1 MDDQIQKDFL
11 RKRMIELREKN
22 HKTQSDMAE
31 LIGCNKSTLSR
42 AEKIGGDTSYKTVL
56 GFAHDYCDKLGL
68 TSRQKDQFLRGDRV
82 VVTDTSAL
90 LKNSQLIDEL
100 SREYS
105 RVIVPDIVVEELD
118 SIKDHNPKLAK
129 KAWQILKSIG
139 SGSNVTTGNPAGER
153 KAGSYDGQD
162 VKAAEGAGR
171 NPPGK
176 GRTGNPDGQD
186 VKAAEG
192 AGRNPP
198 GKGRPGNPDAQIVKV
213 AEKAAEEFHCQ
224 VDIIT
229 YDAGFAARLSGHAT
243 VKALYLEEY
252 MVTKQNLMDIQS
264 LKKINAYYADSYE
277 DMESVPGVTI
287 PNREDINAYL
297 PEGNTLIISVVRN
310 RNKPMNQ
317 RKEKIRW
324 LIGHGADV
332 DRRDCGKYYFPPL
345 SHAIQNRDFEMF
357 RFLLHECR
365 ANPNVGSGRESLR
378 NAEEVISFFRP
389 FGTKVTFSRMI
400 GKYGISLGEYRDFM
414 DRAGKELP
422 VRRGGLDCTMY
433 GGLCGAGTNNYF
445 FANGKTYYCG
455 NCIDLPPVGDSGISL
470 EELEKISLTFD
481 RSCCYKEFL
490 GCYTA

>member
-1 MDDQIQKDFL
+1 MDNRIQKDFL
-11 RKRMIELREKN
+11 RKRMIELREAN
-22 HKTQSDMAE
+22 HMTQSDMAD

-56 GFAHDYCDKLGL
+56 GFANDYCDKLGL
-68 TSRQKDQFLRGDRV
+68 TPRQKDQFLRGDRV

-90 LKNSQLIDEL
+90 LKNIQLIDEL

-118 SIKDHNPKLAK
+118 FIKDHNAKLAS

-139 SGSNVTTGNPAGER
+139 SGSNVTTGRGKPGDLGR
-153 KAGSYDGQD
+153 QT
-162 VKAAEGAGR
+162 VKVAQGAGR
-171 NPPGK
+171 SGPEKRSRGD
-176 GRTGNPDGQD
+176 PDG
-186 VKAAEG
+186 
-192 AGRNPP
+192 
-198 GKGRPGNPDAQIVKV
+198 QIVKV

-277 DMESVPGVTI
+277 DMESLPGVTI

-310 RNKPMNQ
+310 RKKPMNQ

-345 SHAIQNRDFEMF
+345 SHAIQNQDLEMF
-357 RFLLHECR
+357 RFLLHECG
-365 ANPNVGSGRESLR
+365 ANPNVGSRNPYDAGKIRQKNDGNMPLMIAAWDNRVEFVQELCRDERISLNQQDGNGYTALMKACYWGWLECRDIIRAAGADERIVDR
-378 NAEEVISFFRP
+378 NGYTAEEH
-389 FGTKVTFSRMI
+389 
-400 GKYGISLGEYRDFM
+400 YNEYLETGRSKN
-414 DRAGKELP
+414 RTCQKNQNKGR
-422 VRRGGLDCTMY
+422 RRG
-433 GGLCGAGTNNYF
+433 
-445 FANGKTYYCG
+445 K
-455 NCIDLPPVGDSGISL
+455 P
-470 EELEKISLTFD
+470 
-481 RSCCYKEFL
+481 
-490 GCYTA
+490 

>member
-118 SIKDHNPKLAK
+118 SIKDHNKKLAK

-153 KAGSYDGQD
+153 KAGSYDGQA
-162 VKAAEGAGR
+162 VKVAQGAGR

-176 GRTGNPDGQD
+176 GRT
-186 VKAAEG
+186 
-192 AGRNPP
+192 
-198 GKGRPGNPDAQIVKV
+198 GNPDAQIVKV

-310 RNKPMNQ
+310 RNKPLNQ

-365 ANPNVGSGRESLR
+365 ANPNVGSRNPYDAGKIRQKNDGNMPLMIAAWDNRVEFVRELCADPR
-378 NAEEVISFFRP
+378 
-389 FGTKVTFSRMI
+389 
-400 GKYGISLGEYRDFM
+400 ISLNQQDGNGYTALMKACHWGWLECRDIIRAAGADERIVDRNGYTAEDHYREYLETGRSKN
-414 DRAGKELP
+414 RTWQKNQNEGR
-422 VRRGGLDCTMY
+422 RRGR
-433 GGLCGAGTNNYF
+433 
-445 FANGKTYYCG
+445 
-455 NCIDLPPVGDSGISL
+455 P
-470 EELEKISLTFD
+470 
-481 RSCCYKEFL
+481 
-490 GCYTA
+490 

>member
-22 HKTQSDMAE
+22 HKTQSHMAE

-153 KAGSYDGQD
+153 KAGSYDGQA
-162 VKAAEGAGR
+162 VKVAQGAGR

-198 GKGRPGNPDAQIVKV
+198 GKGRTGNPDAQIVKV

-277 DMESVPGVTI
+277 DMESVLGVTI

-310 RNKPMNQ
+310 RNKPLNQ

-365 ANPNVGSGRESLR
+365 ASPNVGSRNPYDAGKIRQKNDGNMPLMIAAWDNRVEFVRELCADPR
-378 NAEEVISFFRP
+378 
-389 FGTKVTFSRMI
+389 
-400 GKYGISLGEYRDFM
+400 ISLNQQDGNGYTALMKACHWGWLECRDIIRAAGADERIVDRNGYTAEDHYREYLETGRSKN
-414 DRAGKELP
+414 RTWQKNQNEGR
-422 VRRGGLDCTMY
+422 RRGR
-433 GGLCGAGTNNYF
+433 
-445 FANGKTYYCG
+445 
-455 NCIDLPPVGDSGISL
+455 P
-470 EELEKISLTFD
+470 
-481 RSCCYKEFL
+481 
-490 GCYTA
+490 

>member
-90 LKNSQLIDEL
+90 LKNIQLIDEL

-105 RVIVPDIVVEELD
+105 RVIVPDMVVEELD
-118 SIKDHNPKLAK
+118 FIKDHNPKLAK

-153 KAGSYDGQD
+153 KAGSYDGQA
-162 VKAAEGAGR
+162 VKVAQGAGR

-243 VKALYLEEY
+243 VRALYLEEY

-310 RNKPMNQ
+310 RNKPLNQ

-365 ANPNVGSGRESLR
+365 ANPNVGSRNPYDAGKIRQKNDGNMPLMIAAWDNRVEFVRELCENPR
-378 NAEEVISFFRP
+378 
-389 FGTKVTFSRMI
+389 
-400 GKYGISLGEYRDFM
+400 ISLNQQDGNGYTALMKACHWGWLECRDIIRAAGADERIVDRNGYTAEDHYREYLETGRSKN
-414 DRAGKELP
+414 RTWQKNQNEGR
-422 VRRGGLDCTMY
+422 RRGR
-433 GGLCGAGTNNYF
+433 
-445 FANGKTYYCG
+445 
-455 NCIDLPPVGDSGISL
+455 P
-470 EELEKISLTFD
+470 
-481 RSCCYKEFL
+481 
-490 GCYTA
+490 

>member
-11 RKRMIELREKN
+11 RKRMSELREAN
-22 HKTQSDMAE
+22 HMTKSDMAE

-42 AEKIGGDTSYKTVL
+42 AEKIGGETSYKTVL
-56 GFAHDYCDKLGL
+56 GFAHDYCDKLGP
-68 TSRQKDQFLRGDRV
+68 TPRQKDQFLRGDRV
-82 VVTDTSAL
+82 VVTDMSAL

-105 RVIVPDIVVEELD
+105 RVIVPDIVVEELV
-118 SIKDHNPKLAK
+118 SIKDHNKKLAV

-139 SGSNVTTGNPAGER
+139 DGSNVTTGHCPG
-153 KAGSYDGQD
+153 
-162 VKAAEGAGR
+162 GR
-171 NPPGK
+171 GK
-176 GRTGNPDGQD
+176 GKLGNSGRQTVKVEKVAGGSVPEKRSYGDLDG
-186 VKAAEG
+186 
-192 AGRNPP
+192 
-198 GKGRPGNPDAQIVKV
+198 QIVKV

-264 LKKINAYYADSYE
+264 LKKINTYYADSYE
-277 DMESVPGVTI
+277 DIESVLGITI

-310 RNKPMNQ
+310 RKKPMNQ

-345 SHAIQNRDFEMF
+345 SHAIQNQDIEMF
-357 RFLLHECR
+357 RFLLHECK
-365 ANPNVGSGRESLR
+365 ANPNVGSRNPYDAGKIRQKNDGNMPLMIAAWDNRVEFVRELCGDER
-378 NAEEVISFFRP
+378 
-389 FGTKVTFSRMI
+389 
-400 GKYGISLGEYRDFM
+400 ISLNQQDGNGYTALMKACYWGWLECRDIIRAAGADERIVDRNGYTAEDHYHEYLETGRSKNRTFQKKQNQK
-414 DRAGKELP
+414 R
-422 VRRGGLDCTMY
+422 RRG
-433 GGLCGAGTNNYF
+433 
-445 FANGKTYYCG
+445 K
-455 NCIDLPPVGDSGISL
+455 P
-470 EELEKISLTFD
+470 
-481 RSCCYKEFL
+481 
-490 GCYTA
+490 

>member
-118 SIKDHNPKLAK
+118 SIKDHNKKLAK

-153 KAGSYDGQD
+153 KAGSYDGQA
-162 VKAAEGAGR
+162 VKVAQGAGR

-310 RNKPMNQ
+310 RNKPLNQ

-365 ANPNVGSGRESLR
+365 ANPNVGSRNPYDAGKIRQKNDGNMPLMIAAWDNRVEFVRELCADPR
-378 NAEEVISFFRP
+378 
-389 FGTKVTFSRMI
+389 
-400 GKYGISLGEYRDFM
+400 ISLNQQDGNGYTALMKACHWGWLECRDIIRAAGADERIVDRNGYTAEDHYREYLETGRSKN
-414 DRAGKELP
+414 RTWQKNQNEGR
-422 VRRGGLDCTMY
+422 RRGR
-433 GGLCGAGTNNYF
+433 
-445 FANGKTYYCG
+445 
-455 NCIDLPPVGDSGISL
+455 P
-470 EELEKISLTFD
+470 
-481 RSCCYKEFL
+481 
-490 GCYTA
+490 

>member
-118 SIKDHNPKLAK
+118 SIKDHNKKLAK

-153 KAGSYDGQD
+153 KAGSYDGQA
-162 VKAAEGAGR
+162 VKVAQGAGR

-186 VKAAEG
+186 VKAAE
-192 AGRNPP
+192 
-198 GKGRPGNPDAQIVKV
+198 
-213 AEKAAEEFHCQ
+213 EAAEEFHCQ

-297 PEGNTLIISVVRN
+297 PEGNTLIISVVRC

-365 ANPNVGSGRESLR
+365 ANPNVGSRNPYDAGKIRQKNDGNMPLMIAAWDNRVEFVRELCADPR
-378 NAEEVISFFRP
+378 
-389 FGTKVTFSRMI
+389 
-400 GKYGISLGEYRDFM
+400 ISLNQQDGNGYTALMKACHWGWLECRDIIRAAGADERIVDRNGYTAEDHYREYLETGRSKN
-414 DRAGKELP
+414 RTWQKNQNEGR
-422 VRRGGLDCTMY
+422 RRGR
-433 GGLCGAGTNNYF
+433 
-445 FANGKTYYCG
+445 
-455 NCIDLPPVGDSGISL
+455 P
-470 EELEKISLTFD
+470 
-481 RSCCYKEFL
+481 
-490 GCYTA
+490 

>member
-22 HKTQSDMAE
+22 HKTQSHMAE

-90 LKNSQLIDEL
+90 LKNIQLIDEL

-118 SIKDHNPKLAK
+118 SIKDHNKKLAK
-129 KAWQILKSIG
+129 KAWQILRSIA
-139 SGSNVTTGNPAGER
+139 SGSNSNVVTGHCPG
-153 KAGSYDGQD
+153 GQ
-162 VKAAEGAGR
+162 
-171 NPPGK
+171 GK
-176 GRTGNPDGQD
+176 GRTGNPDG
-186 VKAAEG
+186 
-192 AGRNPP
+192 R
-198 GKGRPGNPDAQIVKV
+198 IVKM

-277 DMESVPGVTI
+277 DMESALGVTI

-297 PEGNTLIISVVRN
+297 PEGNTLIISVVRC
-310 RNKPMNQ
+310 RNKP
-317 RKEKIRW
+317 
-324 LIGHGADV
+324 
-332 DRRDCGKYYFPPL
+332 
-345 SHAIQNRDFEMF
+345 
-357 RFLLHECR
+357 LLPECR
-365 ANPNVGSGRESLR
+365 ANPNVGSRNPYDAGKIRQKNDGNMPLMIAAWDNRVEFVRELCADPR
-378 NAEEVISFFRP
+378 
-389 FGTKVTFSRMI
+389 
-400 GKYGISLGEYRDFM
+400 ISLNQQDGNGYTALMKACHWGWLECRDIIRAAGADERIVDRNGYTAEDHYREYLETGRSKN
-414 DRAGKELP
+414 RTWQKNQNEGR
-422 VRRGGLDCTMY
+422 RRGR
-433 GGLCGAGTNNYF
+433 
-445 FANGKTYYCG
+445 
-455 NCIDLPPVGDSGISL
+455 P
-470 EELEKISLTFD
+470 
-481 RSCCYKEFL
+481 
-490 GCYTA
+490 